1 MQSKVYV
8 ISDTHFGHANIIK
21 YCDRPFN
28 DADQMDSM
36 LIKNWNEIITPD
48 DIVWH
53 LGDFALKNKEKTIN
67 YFRRLNGRKMLVLGN
82 HDIFPEQFYR
92 DLGFQYVSRFPI
104 IYDKKIILSHAPIDK
119 DQKIGDFF
127 NIYGHVHNK
136 REEYRDDNSYC
147 VSVENINYRPILINE
162 VLAKIKA
169 GEK

>member
-104 IYDKKIILSHAPIDK
+104 IYDKKI
-119 DQKIGDFF
+119 F
-127 NIYGHVHNK
+127 
-136 REEYRDDNSYC
+136 
-147 VSVENINYRPILINE
+147 
-162 VLAKIKA
+162 
-169 GEK
+169 